1 MQRRSASA
9 ILRGAGTIDCQ
20 AARLCEP
27 CCRKRPFGSTRHA
40 MVDECPCGHMMG
52 WAAFAT
58 ACAAS
63 VYFMYT
69 GDVQRLMEALKGL
82 GATGVVVMV
91 AV

>member
-1 MQRRSASA
+1 
-9 ILRGAGTIDCQ
+9 
-20 AARLCEP
+20 
-27 CCRKRPFGSTRHA
+27 
-40 MVDECPCGHMMG
+40 MVDECPCGHRMG

-91 AV
+91 AVYTVSMVLLVPGTVLNLGAGYMSPTPRLSASLSQQEHVR